1 MKTNLFL
8 ITKYW
13 RYHKKQFAS
22 MLTSIVIL
30 TAFLLIA
37 LLMER
42 TECRRQ
48 YDDKLRGSS
57 KTFYL
62 YSNLGS
68 DAYEE
73 MSQDKRVSMIGR
85 TAICGKL
92 GNDKTQYTYGTY
104 IDDAAEELE
113 YVKLSSGRFPEKTGE
128 AAVYDYVLEDMFFT
142 VDPDSYVGKEVT
154 FDSYDLD
161 DTYLLRTGRHVGQ
174 ITFTITGVLCT
185 DSRRDLKEN
194 RVDWGSDLSEVQMPT
209 IYLWRDDCDLDENT
223 FVYTA
228 VSLYGDDE
236 ITEQSESAME
246 EFAQD
251 YYDKTGIWPRSGRS
265 RSAAEDICNITLGN
279 EKLNSESYLSDSVQG
294 ILYFSVIAVILS
306 AISLFGVMI
315 TVMSERQ
322 KSLDIVRDIGAS
334 RMKVAWIHIC
344 LLYTSPSPRDCS

>member
-1 MKTNLFL
+1 
-8 ITKYW
+8 
-13 RYHKKQFAS
+13 

-104 IDDAAEELE
+104 IDDTAEELE

-128 AAVYDYVLEDMFFT
+128 AAVYDYVLEDMFFN
-142 VDPDSYVGKEVT
+142 
-154 FDSYDLD
+154 
-161 DTYLLRTGRHVGQ
+161 
-174 ITFTITGVLCT
+174 C
-185 DSRRDLKEN
+185 
-194 RVDWGSDLSEVQMPT
+194 
-209 IYLWRDDCDLDENT
+209 
-223 FVYTA
+223 
-228 VSLYGDDE
+228 
-236 ITEQSESAME
+236 
-246 EFAQD
+246 
-251 YYDKTGIWPRSGRS
+251 
-265 RSAAEDICNITLGN
+265 
-279 EKLNSESYLSDSVQG
+279 
-294 ILYFSVIAVILS
+294 
-306 AISLFGVMI
+306 
-315 TVMSERQ
+315 
-322 KSLDIVRDIGAS
+322 
-334 RMKVAWIHIC
+334 
-344 LLYTSPSPRDCS
+344 

>member
-73 MSQDKRVSMIGR
+73 MSEDKRVSMIGR

-104 IDDAAEELE
+104 IDDAAEKLE

-128 AAVYDYVLEDMFFT
+128 AALYDYVLEDMFFT

-154 FDSYDLD
+154 FDSYELD
-161 DTYLLRTGRHVGQ
+161 DTYLVRTGRHVGQ

-209 IYLWRDDCDLDENT
+209 IYLWRDDCDLD
-223 FVYTA
+223 
-228 VSLYGDDE
+228 
-236 ITEQSESAME
+236 
-246 EFAQD
+246 
-251 YYDKTGIWPRSGRS
+251 
-265 RSAAEDICNITLGN
+265 
-279 EKLNSESYLSDSVQG
+279 
-294 ILYFSVIAVILS
+294 
-306 AISLFGVMI
+306 
-315 TVMSERQ
+315 
-322 KSLDIVRDIGAS
+322 
-334 RMKVAWIHIC
+334 
-344 LLYTSPSPRDCS
+344 